1 MCKGLEVREACCVA
15 FRDVQ
20 RTQSGQSMGFKP
32 GDDNKKVGQVTR
44 GYMICS
50 SAWCIVGA
58 Q

>member
-20 RTQSGQSMGFKP
+20 RLRVARMWDSKP

-44 GYMICS
+44 GYVICS
-50 SAWCIVGA
+50 SASCIVGA